1 MMEKPPLEPRVFI
14 FDLFGVVIEF
24 DNDIVYS
31 RLARH
36 CRDEQEA
43 FSRLN
48 GLMARVDVIT
58 GAVTLPHIY
67 ESLVETHGLSLSYEK
82 FVEAW
87 LEPYSKPLPGM
98 AQILEQLSR
107 SYKLFLLSNVDAY
120 YWQTVRA
127 LHPELD
133 YFDALLVSCE
143 LGLAKPDS
151 AIFEHIGRMSGVDPV
166 DCFFID
172 DTIANIKAADAMGF
186 QTHLFIGV
194 DALRMELKR
203 RFIRVV

>member
-1 MMEKPPLEPRVFI
+1 MTEKPPLEPRVFI
-14 FDLFGVVIEF
+14 FDLFGVLIEF

-48 GLMARVDVIT
+48 NLMARVDVIT
-58 GAVTLPHIY
+58 GAVTLPEIY
-67 ESLVETHGLSLSYEK
+67 ESLIEIHGLSLSYEK

-87 LEPYSKPLPGM
+87 LEPYSNPLPGM

-107 SYKLFLLSNVDAY
+107 SYRLFLLSNVDGY

-133 YFDALLVSCE
+133 YFSALFVSCN
-143 LGLAKPDS
+143 LGLAKPES
-151 AIFEHIGRMSGVDPV
+151 AIFEHVIRMSGVHPI
-166 DCFFID
+166 DCLFID
-172 DTIANIKAADAMGF
+172 DTITNINAAGAMGF
-186 QTHLFIGV
+186 QTHLFTGV
-194 DALRMELKR
+194 DAFRMELER
-203 RFIRVV
+203 RFIRVA